1 MIRDAVAADALR
13 IAEIYNHY
21 VLHTIVT
28 FEEEPVAADEMAR
41 RMDEVR
47 AASLPWIVSE
57 NAGRILGFA
66 YASKWKGRCAYRFS
80 TEVTVYLDPES
91 GGRGLG
97 STLYGK
103 LFPML
108 AERNV
113 HVALGG
119 IALPNPASIALHEK
133 FGMKKVAHLEEVGFK
148 FGAWIDV
155 GYWQRTLPPR

>member
-1 MIRDAVAADALR
+1 MIRDAVPADALR

-28 FEEEPVAADEMAR
+28 FEEEPVAAEEMAA
-41 RMDEVR
+41 RMETVR

-57 NAGRILGFA
+57 SAGRILGYA
-66 YASKWKGRCAYRFS
+66 YATKWKERIGYRHA
-80 TEVTVYLDPES
+80 TEVTVYLDQEA

-97 STLYGK
+97 SALYGK

-108 AERNV
+108 QERNV

-133 FGMKKVAHLEEVGFK
+133 FGMKKVAHLEEVGLK
-148 FGAWIDV
+148 FGTWIDV
-155 GYWQRTLPPR
+155 GYWQKSFRAR

>member
-1 MIRDAVAADALR
+1 MIRDAVAADAAR

-28 FEEEPVAADEMAR
+28 FEEEPVAAEDMAA
-41 RMDEVR
+41 RMDAVR

-57 NAGRILGFA
+57 SAGRILGYA
-66 YASKWKGRCAYRFS
+66 YATKWKDRIGYRHA
-80 TEVTVYLDPES
+80 TEVTVYLDLEA

-97 STLYGK
+97 TALYGR

-108 AERNV
+108 DERKV
-113 HVALGG
+113 HAALGG

-133 FGMKKVAHLEEVGFK
+133 FGMKKVAHLEEIGIK
-148 FGAWIDV
+148 FGTWIDV
-155 GYWQRTLPPR
+155 GYWQRTFSPR